1 MLNEWL
7 DTYSTRFGGEPELAG
22 VFGWFLM
29 DMFVRSLDKVGPQPS
44 ADGFVKALESSSF
57 ARSFLGTPEVSFS
70 PTKHLGNQQ
79 ARIAQIRNGRWV
91 NVSDFLS

>member
-1 MLNEWL
+1 MGRL
-7 DTYSTRFGGEPELAG
+7 G
-22 VFGWFLM
+22 
-29 DMFVRSLDKVGPQPS
+29 
-44 ADGFVKALESSSF
+44 SSF

-91 NVSDFLS
+91 NVSDFLSL

>member
-1 MLNEWL
+1 
-7 DTYSTRFGGEPELAG
+7 
-22 VFGWFLM
+22 M